1 MNFAILILMV
11 FYAPASKNPDGG
23 FTFDPNMSDE
33 NYVEIAI
40 EGDY

>member
-11 FYAPASKNPDGG
+11 FYASASKNPDGG